1 MQTANGPVD
10 LKDKVLNAAG
20 FINNEA
26 TTIVNNQ
33 EFPER
38 QALSQVVL
46 PKTDY

>member
-10 LKDKVLNAAG
+10 LKDKVINAAS
-20 FINNEA
+20 FINNTA
-26 TTIVNNQ
+26 TTVVDNK

-46 PKTDY
+46 PKSDF